1 MIVYHFFKQFYNMY
15 NVTLI
20 LVVSLIFRSNS
31 RLLYNTVRILE
42 IFINYDIESHGH
54 YTIIS
59 WIHLI
64 NLTFFFI
71 DINT

>member
-1 MIVYHFFKQFYNMY
+1 MY

-20 LVVSLIFRSNS
+20 LMIPLIFRSND
-31 RLLYNTVRILE
+31 RLLYNIVCILE
-42 IFINYDIESHGH
+42 IFMNYDVESHGH

-64 NLTFFFI
+64 NFTFFI
-71 DINT
+71 GINTYII